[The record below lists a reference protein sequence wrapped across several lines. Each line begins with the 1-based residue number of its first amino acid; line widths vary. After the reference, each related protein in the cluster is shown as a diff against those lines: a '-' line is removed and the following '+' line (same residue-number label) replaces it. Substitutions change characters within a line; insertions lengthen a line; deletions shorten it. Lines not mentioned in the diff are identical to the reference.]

1 MRPARVTRN
10 QEVLIRSGRCFG
22 SAPVLSSGHNRW
34 SKIKHDK
41 FKSDAAKTKQRST
54 VAKEITQASREYG
67 PNLATNSRLLAIVAS
82 AKKLGFPKAS
92 IDSAIARGQGI
103 SIDGSALESLTIEAM
118 MPPAIAFIIE
128 CQTDSK
134 ARTLQDLRQVL
145 KDFKASM
152 TPTMYMFEKKGKI
165 VFERNRDL
173 EDDRILEEAI
183 DAGAVDI
190 EFGEDEIVVYADPTN
205 TRVIAET
212 LGSSLS
218 MKAES
223 SDVIWGP
230 KEDARVTIDSSR
242 TAETLEVFKS
252 RLLDNPTVQDIYLN
266 VK

>member
-1 MRPARVTRN
+1 MLKKSLKRP
-10 QEVLIRSGRCFG
+10 EVFDLLSLITNF
-22 SAPVLSSGHNRW
+22 LSLYC
-34 SKIKHDK
+34 I
-41 FKSDAAKTKQRST
+41 
-54 VAKEITQASREYG
+54 EYG

-252 RLLDNPTVQDIYLN
+252 PFPLQTYQGRKAKSCTRSV
-266 VK
+266 VR